1 MKNFDRFIIIV
12 LDGFGIGALPDA
24 ADYGDENSNTLKNI
38 FGTTKELKL
47 PNMKGLGLANIEGIG
62 YLGPVDEPMSC
73 FGRMSEKSP
82 GKDTTTGHWEMMGI
96 YLEKA
101 FPTYP
106 KGFPESLI
114 RRFEE
119 KIGTKT
125 LGNKVASGTEIISE
139 LGDEHTRTGYPIV
152 YTSADSVF
160 QIAANEDVIP
170 LSTLYAICEIARSLL
185 VGEHQVGRVIARP
198 FIKKDGKYIRTANR
212 KDFSISPLRDTAL
225 DFIVRSGKKV
235 VGVGKISEIFT
246 GRGITESYH
255 STGNR
260 DGILKT
266 IEYINTEFNGVL
278 MTNLV
283 DFDMLY
289 GHRNDPSGYAAAL
302 EEFDSYLPQI
312 ISSLKN
318 GDILL
323 ITGDHGCDPITI
335 STDHSREY
343 VPLLVYGREIR
354 SGVDLKTRS
363 SHADIGKTMLDM
375 IGVPGDVEGISFAK
389 EIRQ

>member
-1 MKNFDRFIIIV
+1 MKNIDRFIIIV
-12 LDGFGIGALPDA
+12 MDGFGIGALPDA

-38 FGTTKELKL
+38 FVRIKKLRL
-47 PNMKGLGLANIEGIG
+47 PNMKSLGLANIEGVA
-62 YLGPVDEPMSC
+62 YLGAVDSPTAC
-73 FGRMSEKSP
+73 FGRMGELSP
-82 GKDTTTGHWEMMGI
+82 GKDTTTGQWEMMGV
-96 YLEKA
+96 YLKKD

-106 KGFPESLI
+106 EGFPESLI

-119 KIGTKT
+119 KIGTKI
-125 LGNKVASGTEIISE
+125 LGNKVASGTEIINE
-139 LGDEHTRTGYPIV
+139 LGDEHSRTGYPIV

-170 LSTLYAICEIARSLL
+170 ISTLYKICEIARSIL

-198 FIKKDGKYIRTANR
+198 FIRKDGKYIRTIKR
-212 KDFSISPLRDTAL
+212 KDFSMSPPRETAL
-225 DFIVRSGKKV
+225 DFIVKSGKRV
-235 VGVGKISEIFT
+235 VGVGKVSEIFT

-260 DGILKT
+260 DGIQKT
-266 IEYINTEFNGVL
+266 IEYIGTEFNGVL

-289 GHRNDPSGYAAAL
+289 GHRNDPYGYATAL
-302 EEFDSYLPQI
+302 IEFDSYLPQI

-318 GDILL
+318 DDILL

-343 VPLLVYGREIR
+343 VPLLVYGKEIR
-354 SGVDLKTRS
+354 NGVDLRTRS
-363 SHADIGKTMLDM
+363 SHADIGRTMLDVL
-375 IGVPGDVEGISFAK
+375 GVPGDVEGVSFAK
-389 EIRQ
+389 EIKW